1 MGGVKEMPMR
11 TLELAEGMELPL
23 DFVTESSAILA
34 KKGAGKT
41 NALMVILEEVAAAGV
56 PVVSIDPKG
65 DHWGIR
71 AGSEDHPNAGLPVP
85 VFGGLHA
92 DVPLEPTAA
101 AGAYVAELLR
111 DRGLSAVID
120 VSEFTI
126 GERAKFLTAFADK
139 FYRFDSR
146 EPVLLALEE
155 AHEYIPQMV
164 RGEEARMVGAFEKLV
179 KLGRSKGIGVLM
191 VTQRSA
197 SLNKNVLTQVDNLFV
212 MRTTAPQDRATV
224 KAWLD
229 EHADRGVL
237 EGLGALQTGEC
248 VLVQPARGEPVEFRF
263 RMRHTYDAGETPKVG
278 EQRREP
284 ATIADVNLEEIAA
297 AMADTIEKAKADDP
311 KLLRARVAQLERDLA
326 DATAKLARPADAPE
340 PTVVEI
346 SVLTDEDHAFLTEM
360 VTLLRESVLDLMRS
374 AIAGVE
380 QAAEKI
386 VEAAR
391 SADARPAPAA
401 PVRVVAPVVRPPKP
415 STGGAASSVVP
426 RTPVEGE
433 VRLGKA
439 ERAVLAVLATYGE
452 RTHVQLALL
461 TGYSHKSGGFRNTL
475 SALRTAGYIEGGRD
489 GITITEAGADALG
502 EFEPLPTG
510 EALVQHWMG
519 QAGGQAHRAILE
531 VLIANYPHSLSA
543 EQIADS
549 TGYSATSGGFRNALS
564 RLRTLEL
571 AHGGRDA
578 VTAAVELGI
587 ARHGAGVGI

>member
-1 MGGVKEMPMR
+1 MGGVKEMRM
-11 TLELAEGMELPL
+11 LKLAEGMELPL

-41 NALMVILEEVAAAGV
+41 NALMVLLEEVAAAGV

-71 AGSEDHPNAGLPVP
+71 AGSEEYPNAGLPVP

-179 KLGRSKGIGVLM
+179 KLGRSKGIGVVM

-197 SLNKNVLTQVDNLFV
+197 SLNKNVLTQADNLFV

-248 VLVQPARGEPVEFRF
+248 VLVQPARGEPIQFRF
-263 RMRHTYDAGETPKVG
+263 RMRHTFDAGETPKVG
-278 EQRREP
+278 ERRREP

-311 KLLRARVAQLERDLA
+311 KLLRSRIAQLERDLA
-326 DATAKLARPADAPE
+326 DATEMLSRPAVAAE
-340 PTVVEI
+340 PVIVEVSI
-346 SVLTDEDHAFLTEM
+346 LTEEDRLFLSNQA
-360 VTLLRESVLDLMRS
+360 TLLHDGVLGLMRT
-374 AIAGVE
+374 AIADVNM
-380 QAAEKI
+380 AAEKI
-386 VEAAR
+386 VEVAK
-391 SADARPAPAA
+391 SADVRPPPVTARPAAA
-401 PVRVVAPVVRPPKP
+401 AVRPPKP
-415 STGGAASSVVP
+415 STRETPPQASP
-426 RTPVEGE
+426 RTSTQGEG
-433 VRLGKA
+433 RLGKA
-439 ERAVLAVLATYGE
+439 ERTILAVLATYGV

-461 TGYSHKSGGFRNTL
+461 TGYSHKSGGFRNSL
-475 SALRTAGYIEGGRD
+475 SSLRTAGYIEGGRD
-489 GITITEAGADALG
+489 AISITAEGVDALG

-531 VLIANYPHSLSA
+531 VLIDAYPRSLSA
-543 EQIADS
+543 DQIADF

-578 VTAAVELGI
+578 VTAAVELGV
-587 ARHGAGVGI
+587 ARHGAEVAV